1 MKSPKPRKK
10 YSREQYLRAANEL
23 GRKGLT
29 RAAGL
34 ARKMAKVR
42 SYQEEMKKRGS
53 TTSSPTSSET
63 QRPATT
69 TWTCRRPETLTN
81 FRAVAARR
89 GWTLGPY
96 SKGKALWSPD
106 RRFVMFDGVQVERNS
121 VEVQWQRPGEDIA
134 TPAIERTEAGEQAV
148 LPGAEKISQGE
159 QPNGA
164 PTMASNPRHHKGR
177 PTKIYLATGEA
188 RPIWSTWQGR
198 SRAGPA
204 EDDFGSQGRTR
215 SSP

>member
-1 MKSPKPRKK
+1 
-10 YSREQYLRAANEL
+10 
-23 GRKGLT
+23 
-29 RAAGL
+29 
-34 ARKMAKVR
+34 
-42 SYQEEMKKRGS
+42 
-53 TTSSPTSSET
+53 
-63 QRPATT
+63 
-69 TWTCRRPETLTN
+69 LTN

-204 EDDFGSQGRTR
+204 EDDFDALFVEGRPIRRRSASNRSRRTR
-215 SSP
+215 PPRPPSIMLVIAPSQRILLDWQRSISAASWRRWTPPNTSFRSSANWSPTTA